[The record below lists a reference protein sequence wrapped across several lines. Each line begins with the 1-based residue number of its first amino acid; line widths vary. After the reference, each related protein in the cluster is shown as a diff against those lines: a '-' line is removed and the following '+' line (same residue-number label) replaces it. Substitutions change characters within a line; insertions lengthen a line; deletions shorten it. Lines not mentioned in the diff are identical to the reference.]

1 MSTTRVFLRGA
12 IILAIA
18 TIVSKLFGSV
28 YTIVLQNMIG
38 DRGMGLYNMA
48 YPVYSTLLIISTAGF
63 PVAVSKY
70 VSEYVAIGDL
80 RSATRIYRVSL
91 WMLSAV
97 GLIGAIML
105 YAFAPFFAQ
114 LAGDERA
121 VWAIR
126 AIAPALLIVPAMS
139 SMRGYFQG
147 WQMMEPTAASQIFEQ
162 IVRVVTILVGAYFA
176 LRLGYGDP
184 FAAAS
189 AAFGAVTGG
198 LAGMLVMGFFFWR
211 YRHPQ
216 QLAQHTSRGLDHSRA
231 IARVSTR
238 EIVKKL
244 IYYAIPVSLG
254 ALVIP
259 IISNVDALTVTNLL
273 KGSGLSQAVAT
284 RDFGILSGRA
294 FKLMMLPAAL
304 ASSIGVALMPAVSE
318 AHAMRDQSDT
328 AARALMGLRMTLLFA
343 LPASIG
349 LFILAK
355 PIDIALFRN
364 AAGFHS
370 IQILGFA
377 TLFSTL
383 QIALAASLQGVGA
396 VYLPLR
402 SLLIGTVAKVVLNYL
417 LVPRLGIDGAALAT
431 VGSYALAS
439 ILNFISLYKLLN
451 MRINWRDLLLRP
463 AGATFIMGAFT
474 FAVYAQW
481 QRLHVP
487 LDTRMSAAAATV
499 MAILVAGVI
508 YLLSLILSGTLRE
521 QEVASLP
528 KIGTPLVGALRR
540 IGLFA
545 S

>member
-1 MSTTRVFLRGA
+1 M
-12 IILAIA
+12 ILALA

-28 YTIVLQNMIG
+28 YTIILQNMIG

-80 RSATRIYRVSL
+80 RSASRIYKVSL
-91 WMLSAV
+91 LMLSVV
-97 GLIGAIML
+97 GLTCAVML
-105 YAFAPFFAQ
+105 YLWAPFFAQ

-147 WQMMEPTAASQIFEQ
+147 WQMMEPTATSQIAEQ
-162 IVRVVTILVGAYFA
+162 LIRVITILVGAYLA
-176 LRLGYGDP
+176 LRFGLGDS
-184 FAAAS
+184 FAAAA

-198 LAGMLVMGFFFWR
+198 IAGIAAMGYFFWR
-211 YRHPQ
+211 YRRPQ
-216 QLAQHTSRGLDHSRA
+216 QLARHTSRGLDQTRSGV
-231 IARVSTR
+231 RVSTR
-238 EIVKKL
+238 EIVRKL
-244 IYYAIPVSLG
+244 VYYAIPVSLG

-273 KGSGLSQAVAT
+273 KSSGLSQAIAT

-318 AHAMRDQSDT
+318 AHAMRDQTDT

-343 LPASIG
+343 LPAALG
-349 LFILAK
+349 LCILAK
-355 PIDIALFRN
+355 PIDIALFRD
-364 AAGFHS
+364 AAGYHS

-402 SLLIGTVAKVVLNYL
+402 SLLIGTIAKVALNYL

-439 ILNFISLYKLLN
+439 VLNFVSLYRLLH
-451 MRINWRDLLLRP
+451 MRISWRDLFVKP

-481 QRLHVP
+481 QRLALP
-487 LDTRMSAAAATV
+487 FDARISAALVTVVAIAIAA
-499 MAILVAGVI
+499 LI
-508 YLLSLILSGTLRE
+508 YLVSLILSGTLRE

-528 KIGTPLVGALRR
+528 RVGAPLAVALRKM
-540 IGLFA
+540 GLFA